1 MPEKELPQPRNILE
15 AINQNIYLMNENVLT
30 LLRKNED
37 IEKKLEENQ
46 QELIA
51 LRLMFNVPEKPNAAS
66 GDEGASK
73 ESIGST
79 IKKPSV

>member
-1 MPEKELPQPRNILE
+1 MPENKELPQPRNIFE
-15 AINQNIYLMNENVLT
+15 AINQNIYLMNENIHT
-30 LLRKNED
+30 LMEQVAS
-37 IEKKLEENQ
+37 NQ
-46 QELIA
+46 QELVA
-51 LRLMFNVPEKPNAAS
+51 LRAMFNVPEKPNAAS